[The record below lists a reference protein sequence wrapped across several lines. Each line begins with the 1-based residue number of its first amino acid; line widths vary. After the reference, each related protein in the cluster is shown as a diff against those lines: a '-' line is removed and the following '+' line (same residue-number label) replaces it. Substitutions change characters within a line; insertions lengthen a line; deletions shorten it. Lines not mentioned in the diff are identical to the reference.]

1 MSKRD
6 GQSISSKG
14 KILVVDDE
22 KRIRDGCRTVLSQEG
37 FEVAVAEDGYNGLK
51 MIEAGHFDII
61 LLDLMMPGV
70 SGMDLLERVKV
81 RHPDT
86 VIVVITGYATLEHSV
101 EAMKKGA
108 FDFISKPFSPQDLRG
123 VVAKAIEYIRTLEDI
138 ATEKSRMRVMID
150 CLPDGVMTTD
160 AQKKVALAN
169 PAFLKMVG
177 YRGKGVIGAQVKDL
191 VLDDKIEI
199 LIDRALA
206 MPREE
211 FTQLTAEV
219 ASRHLGEKEEKIFGV
234 WCVPFRDRLGRN
246 LGTVTVLHDVTDTK
260 KMDQLKSDFVS
271 MVAHEVRSPLNTV
284 LMQMKVLQDG
294 LVDPVSEKQR
304 EALERVSERIKSLV
318 ALSSELLDLAKI
330 ESGLVTQE
338 KERLDMG
345 ALLKDQVAFHQ
356 PQAQQ
361 KDLVLCLETFSKLP
375 PILGNR
381 RNMDE
386 VLSNLLSNAI
396 KYTPKG
402 GKVTVEAGVEN
413 NYLRISV
420 ADTGIGIA
428 PEDLEYIFDRFYR
441 VKDDRTRLITGTGL
455 GLAIVKS
462 ILEAHNG
469 MVTVESE
476 PDAGST
482 FRVFIPLMSS

>member
-1 MSKRD
+1 MSKKG
-6 GQSISSKG
+6 GQFISYKA
-14 KILVVDDE
+14 KVLVVDDE

-37 FEVAVAEDGYNGLK
+37 FEVAVAEDGYQGLK

-70 SGMDLLERVKV
+70 SGMDILEGVKV
-81 RHPDT
+81 HHPDT
-86 VIVVITGYATLEHSV
+86 VIIVITGYATLEHSV

-108 FDFISKPFSPQDLRG
+108 FDFISKPFSPQDLRA

-177 YRGKGVIGAQVKDL
+177 YGGKSVIGLEVKDL

-206 MPREE
+206 MPSNE

-219 ASRHLGEKEEKIFGV
+219 ASRDLGEKEEKIFGV

-246 LGTVTVLHDVTDTK
+246 VGTVTVLHDITATK

-294 LVDPVSEKQR
+294 LVGPVSEKQR

-338 KERLDMG
+338 KEKLDMG
-345 ALLKDQVAFHQ
+345 SLLTDQVAFHQ
-356 PQAQQ
+356 PQAHQ
-361 KDLVLCLETFSKLP
+361 KGIVLTLEPFSELP
-375 PILGNR
+375 PVLGNR

-402 GKVTVEAGVEN
+402 KRVTVEAAVEN
-413 NYLRISV
+413 SYLRISV
-420 ADTGIGIA
+420 TDTGFGIA
-428 PEDLEYIFDRFYR
+428 PEDLEYIFERFYR
-441 VKDDRTRLITGTGL
+441 VKDDRTRLIPGTGL

-462 ILEAHNG
+462 IVEAHNG
-469 MVTVESE
+469 RITVESE
-476 PDAGST
+476 PDVGST
-482 FRVFIPLMSS
+482 FRVYIPLMSS

>member
-1 MSKRD
+1 
-6 GQSISSKG
+6 
-14 KILVVDDE
+14 
-22 KRIRDGCRTVLSQEG
+22 
-37 FEVAVAEDGYNGLK
+37 
-51 MIEAGHFDII
+51 
-61 LLDLMMPGV
+61 
-70 SGMDLLERVKV
+70 
-81 RHPDT
+81 
-86 VIVVITGYATLEHSV
+86 
-101 EAMKKGA
+101 
-108 FDFISKPFSPQDLRG
+108 
-123 VVAKAIEYIRTLEDI
+123 
-138 ATEKSRMRVMID
+138 MID
-150 CLPDGVMTTD
+150 CLPDGVMATD

-177 YRGKGVIGAQVKDL
+177 YGGKAVIGLEVKDL
-191 VLDDKIEI
+191 VLDDKIEM

-206 MPREE
+206 MPSDE
-211 FTQLTAEV
+211 FTQLTAEIAV
-219 ASRHLGEKEEKIFGV
+219 RDLGEKEEKIFGV

-246 LGTVTVLHDVTDTK
+246 LGTVTATHDITATK

-294 LVDPVSEKQR
+294 LVGPVSEKQR

-338 KERLDMG
+338 KEKLDMG
-345 ALLKDQVAFHQ
+345 SLLKDQVVFHE
-356 PQAQQ
+356 PQALQ
-361 KDLVLCLETFSKLP
+361 KDIVLTLEPFSELP

-396 KYTPKG
+396 KYTTQG
-402 GKVTVEAGVEN
+402 GKVTVEASVEN
-413 NYLRISV
+413 TYLRISIS
-420 ADTGIGIA
+420 DTGIGIS
-428 PEDLEYIFDRFYR
+428 PEDAEYIFDRFYR
-441 VKDDRTRLITGTGL
+441 VKDDKTRLISGTGL

-462 ILEAHNG
+462 IVEAHHG

-476 PDAGST
+476 PDVGST
-482 FRVFIPLMSS
+482 FSVYIPLMSS